1 MISLALDIADFA
13 LFFLAG
19 IGGSVLIAAAIA
31 VLSGFVRDRKTKAAK
46 RMEAEAALVAEQNA
60 AALMGG
66 EPNSIREPR
75 LIHRITLPRAVYHGH
90 PMPEDDKSP
99 YEAEAPGD
107 AGGPYG
113 GSSAPPNSSAT
124 SYFHRLIRH
133 GHNPLEAALIA
144 RGLGDIHFSDY
155 YSPKQMLEFG
165 MAWVMDRSFPREGP
179 TWESR
184 FWLGVKYRYVQLHS
198 GDIVEEPVSPDERQR
213 PTDQERTQWVHDAMR
228 LIYPA
233 WALEGVVPAISDGGN
248 GR

>member
-1 MISLALDIADFA
+1 MLELIQSLFRSAGPVMTLVGLAMV
-13 LFFLAG
+13 FF
-19 IGGSVLIAAAIA
+19 SVR
-31 VLSGFVRDRKTKAAK
+31 SVRRAERRRLKSEQAS
-46 RMEAEAALVAEQNA
+46 AEALAEG
-60 AALMGG
+60 MD
-66 EPNSIREPR
+66 R
-75 LIHRITLPRAVYHGH
+75 LARSSAKLQHRIALPRADYHGH
-90 PMPEDDKSP
+90 PMPDDAKSP

-144 RGLGDIHFSDY
+144 RGLGDIHFDDY
-155 YSPKQMLEFG
+155 YSPKQMLEVG
-165 MAWVMDRSFPREGP
+165 MAWVMDRSFRDGP

-198 GDIVEEPVSPDERQR
+198 GGIVEEPVSPDEKQR

-233 WALEGVVPAISDGGN
+233 WALEGVVPAISDQEP
-248 GR
+248 RR